1 MRFLLMMLFC
11 LIGISFTNCLGQSIY
26 GRIEYRIQPIDFS
39 SKSEDSRI
47 KNIIND
53 LLKEANKQIFV
64 LDFTNNDSKFSMV
77 NSLTMSSNNLP
88 FEKQKIKLASTRFT
102 SDFNY
107 YLNKN
112 ENFVILEKL
121 DGALIKMEYVKKKWN
136 ITSESKMIDKYLCY
150 KANYI
155 NSYIGRDGKEK
166 NIEISAWFAPSLPYS
181 YGPKDYNGLPGLILE
196 LREKE
201 TTYYAASINFSNTK
215 EFKIDFPKG
224 KTISAEDYEKGLKTQ
239 VGM

>member
-1 MRFLLMMLFC
+1 MRFFLKILFC
-11 LIGISFTNCLGQSIY
+11 LIGILFTNCLGQSIY

-39 SKSEDSRI
+39 SKSDDNRI
-47 KNIIND
+47 TTIIND

-112 ENFVILEKL
+112 ENFVLLEKL
-121 DGALIKMEYVKKKWN
+121 DGALIKMEYVKK
-136 ITSESKMIDKYLCY
+136 
-150 KANYI
+150 
-155 NSYIGRDGKEK
+155 
-166 NIEISAWFAPSLPYS
+166 
-181 YGPKDYNGLPGLILE
+181 NGIL
-196 LREKE
+196 LQKV
-201 TTYYAASINFSNTK
+201 K
-215 EFKIDFPKG
+215 
-224 KTISAEDYEKGLKTQ
+224 
-239 VGM
+239 